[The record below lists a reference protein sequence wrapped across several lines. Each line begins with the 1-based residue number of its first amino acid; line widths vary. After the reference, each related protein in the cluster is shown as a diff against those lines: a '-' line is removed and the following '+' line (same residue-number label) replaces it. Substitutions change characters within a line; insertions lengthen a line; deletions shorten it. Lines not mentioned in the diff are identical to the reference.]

1 MTLQNVVVRGKL
13 GEFAEINK
21 SWVNKCQILIAGG
34 SMFSQQISGKVMT
47 MLFTIIHGL

>member
-13 GEFAEINK
+13 GKIAEIK
-21 SWVNKCQILIAGG
+21 SKINNCQILTAGG

-47 MLFTIIHGL
+47 MLFTTIHGL